1 MIRAR
6 TFVYDAQ
13 LDCVVEVLQ
22 GNLQAPSF
30 GELHDRTKDE
40 NRKATRTQRT
50 ADALRQVTLER
61 AERREFAHK
70 RYGTESRWRE

>member
-13 LDCVVEVLQ
+13 LDCVVELLEGSVI
-22 GNLQAPSF
+22 APSF

-61 AERREFAHK
+61 ASRREFAHQ
-70 RYGTESRWRE
+70 RYGTESRWRD